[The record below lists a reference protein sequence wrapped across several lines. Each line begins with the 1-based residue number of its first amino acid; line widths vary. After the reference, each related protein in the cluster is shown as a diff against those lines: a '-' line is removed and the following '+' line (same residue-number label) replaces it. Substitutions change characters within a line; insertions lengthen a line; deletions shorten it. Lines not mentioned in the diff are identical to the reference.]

1 MSSTDLETIDSTAP
15 GTARRLLVVD
25 DDADFAESLAD
36 ILEAHG
42 YAVEIA
48 GSAAEAE
55 KALGAEE
62 GPPVAMLDIR
72 LGGTSGVDL
81 LGELI
86 ARHPQLIC
94 VMMTAHVD
102 TRSAVQALRRGAY
115 DYIDKACDPGEL
127 LAVLERAFEKHEFQ
141 RGKQQ
146 AMLALQQAKEA
157 AEAANRAKSGFLA
170 TMSHELRTPLNAIIG
185 FSELVLAEA
194 LGPIGNEQYR
204 GYIKDVYES
213 GQHLLAIIN
222 DILDLSK
229 AEAGKLELS
238 EHVVDIRQTL
248 SAVCRLINHRVAEGS
263 LTLDV
268 EVEPGLPPLRVDDRK
283 LKQVLL
289 NLLSNAVKFTPEG
302 GRIQVSVALDEAGQ
316 CRIAVRD
323 TGIGIAP
330 EDQARV
336 FEPFSQV
343 DSSLSR
349 RHPGTGLGL
358 PLVKALM
365 ELHGG
370 TVALES
376 RLGEGTTVTVTLP
389 ADRVQSR
396 PGRTASAA

>member
-1 MSSTDLETIDSTAP
+1 MLPPDLLPSNSSAP
-15 GTARRLLVVD
+15 EAGARRLLVVD

-36 ILEAHG
+36 ILEAHN
-42 YAVEIA
+42 YRVEIA
-48 GSAAEAE
+48 GSAVEAE
-55 KALGAEE
+55 QALVDN
-62 GPPVAMLDIR
+62 GPPVALLDIR

-81 LGELI
+81 LGELT

-94 VMMTAHVD
+94 VMMTAHVE

-115 DYIDKACDPGEL
+115 DYIDKACEPGEL

-141 RGKQQ
+141 QGKQQ

-170 TMSHELRTPLNAIIG
+170 TISHELRTPLNAIIG
-185 FSELVLAEA
+185 FSELVLAEP

-204 GYIKDVYES
+204 GYIKDVHES
-213 GQHLLAIIN
+213 GQHLLALIN

-238 EHVVDIRQTL
+238 EHVVDIRHTL
-248 SAVCRLINHRVAEGS
+248 AAVCRLVNHRIVEGG
-263 LTLDV
+263 LTLGLQV
-268 EVEPGLPPLRVDDRK
+268 AANLPPLRADERK

-289 NLLSNAVKFTPEG
+289 NLLSNAVKFTPDG
-302 GRIQVSVALDEAGQ
+302 GRIEVTVGVDTAGCCRVA
-316 CRIAVRD
+316 IRD

-330 EDQARV
+330 EDVQRV
-336 FEPFSQV
+336 FEPFCQV

-349 RHPGTGLGL
+349 QHPGTGLGL

-370 TVALES
+370 TVELDS
-376 RLGEGTTVTVTLP
+376 QLGEGTTVTAIFP
-389 ADRVQSR
+389 ADRVQTR
-396 PGRTASAA
+396 TGRAASAA

>member
-1 MSSTDLETIDSTAP
+1 MLVPQPPPSDSVAP
-15 GTARRLLVVD
+15 AVAPRRLLVVD

-36 ILEAHG
+36 ILEVHG
-42 YAVEIA
+42 YAVEIV

-55 KALGAEE
+55 AALGDD
-62 GPPVAMLDIR
+62 GPPVVMLDIR

-81 LGELI
+81 LAELA

-141 RGKQQ
+141 SGKQQ
-146 AMLALQQAKEA
+146 AMAALQQAKEA
-157 AEAANRAKSGFLA
+157 AESASRAKSGFLA
-170 TMSHELRTPLNAIIG
+170 TISHELRTPLNAIIG
-185 FSELVLAEA
+185 FSELVLAEP
-194 LGPIGNEQYR
+194 LGPIGNEQYK
-204 GYIKDVYES
+204 GYIKDVHES
-213 GQHLLAIIN
+213 GQHLLALIN

-238 EHVVDIRQTL
+238 EHVVDLRQAL
-248 SAVCRLINHRVAEGS
+248 GAVCRLVNHRVAEGN
-263 LTLDV
+263 LALDI
-268 EVEPGLPPLRVDDRK
+268 GIAADLPPLRADERK

-289 NLLSNAVKFTPEG
+289 NLLSNAVKFTADG
-302 GRIQVSVALDEAGQ
+302 GRIQVIVALDEAGR
-316 CRIAVRD
+316 CRVTVSD
-323 TGIGIAP
+323 TGIGIAA
-330 EDQARV
+330 EHLEKV

-349 RHPGTGLGL
+349 QHAGTGLGL

-376 RLGEGTTVTVTLP
+376 RLGEGTSVTVAFP
-389 ADRVQSR
+389 ADRMQPR
-396 PGRTASAA
+396 NGRAASAA

>member
-1 MSSTDLETIDSTAP
+1 MLPLRPAPSDSSAP
-15 GTARRLLVVD
+15 GIARRRLLIVD
-25 DDADFAESLAD
+25 DDTDFAESLAD
-36 ILEAHG
+36 ILEAHD
-42 YAVEIA
+42 YAVEIVA
-48 GSAAEAE
+48 SAAMAAE
-55 KALGAEE
+55 TLRGD

-81 LGELI
+81 LADLT

-115 DYIDKACDPGEL
+115 DYIDKACEPGEL

-141 RGKQQ
+141 QGKHQ
-146 AMLALQQAKEA
+146 AMQALQQAKEA

-170 TMSHELRTPLNAIIG
+170 TMSHELRTPINAIIG

-194 LGPIGNEQYR
+194 LGPIGNEQYK
-204 GYIKDVYES
+204 GYIKDVHES
-213 GQHLLAIIN
+213 GQHLLQIIN

-238 EHVVDIRQTL
+238 EHVVDIRHTL
-248 SAVCRLINHRVAEGS
+248 NAVCRLVNHRVAEGG
-263 LTLDV
+263 LTLDLELGT
-268 EVEPGLPPLRVDDRK
+268 EVPALRADERK

-289 NLLSNAVKFTPEG
+289 NLLSNAVKFTPDG
-302 GRIQVSVALDEAGQ
+302 GRVTVTVGLDPAGR

-323 TGIGIAP
+323 TGIGIAD
-330 EDQARV
+330 EHIVKV

-349 RHPGTGLGL
+349 QHAGTGLGL

-370 TVALES
+370 TVELES
-376 RLGEGTTVTVTLP
+376 CLGDGTTVTAIFP
-389 ADRVQSR
+389 ADRVPAR
-396 PGRTASAA
+396 NGRAASAA